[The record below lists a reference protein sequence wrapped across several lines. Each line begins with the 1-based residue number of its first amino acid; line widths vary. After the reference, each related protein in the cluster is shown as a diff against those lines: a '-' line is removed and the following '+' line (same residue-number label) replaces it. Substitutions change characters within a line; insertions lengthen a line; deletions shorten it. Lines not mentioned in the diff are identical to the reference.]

1 MKGIAV
7 FALATASALLPG
19 VSAADAWKSENGHR
33 YIRTWDDERGDRGRH
48 RGNDCRVVREYKKH
62 GHYKVVRECK
72 PHRKVRR
79 DDYRYDYRHD
89 YRHQHHRDRDYRYR
103 DERPL
108 IVIEPIIRIGGW

>member
-1 MKGIAV
+1 MKGIAI
-7 FALATASALLPG
+7 FALAAASALLPG
-19 VSAADAWKSENGHR
+19 VSAADAWKNENGHR
-33 YIRTWDDERGDRGRH
+33 YIRTWDDDRGRY

-72 PHRKVRR
+72 PRRKVRR
-79 DDYRYDYRHD
+79 DDYRHDYYRHD
-89 YRHQHHRDRDYRYR
+89 HRRDRDYRYR